1 MKSPDDATLLERYH
15 AHPGKTVAMLEPFR
29 DEQGRTSYQILAAE
43 LSDLPPDPRVLDV
56 ACGDGHLLALLAARG
71 IRRLVG
77 VDRSPEEL
85 TAARARLGPRADFF
99 CHDASALPL
108 PDRSVDAVVCHMALM
123 LMDSLDQ
130 TLAEIARV
138 LVPGRWLVAVV
149 NRPHPDPVFAVYS
162 QELRRVTAEAGLD
175 RLRLGPPDIFSIAG
189 LRTRLR
195 RPYFDEERVAIQDFV
210 VQFRASPQELWPLL
224 ESTYDV
230 FRLPAIAKAAMQR
243 TVISM
248 WDAMC
253 EGCGQ
258 LTAAMGL
265 RLIKCPTLA
274 TGWSP

>member
-15 AHPGKTVAMLEPFR
+15 ANPGKTVAMLEPFR
-29 DEQGRTSYQILAAE
+29 DGQGRSSYQVLAAE
-43 LSDLPPDPRVLDV
+43 LSDLPPDPTVLDV

-85 TAARARLGPRADFF
+85 AAARARLGPRADLF

-108 PDRSVDAVVCHMALM
+108 PDRSMDAVVCHMALM
-123 LMDSLDQ
+123 LMDSLDR

-138 LVPGRWLVAVV
+138 LVPGHWLVAVI
-149 NRPHPDPVFAVYS
+149 NRPHPDPVVGVYS
-162 QELRRVTAEAGLD
+162 QELRRVIAEVGLD

-230 FRLPAIAKAAMQR
+230 FRLPAVAKVAMQR

-253 EGCGQ
+253 DGCGQ

-265 RLIKCPTLA
+265 RLIKCPTPV